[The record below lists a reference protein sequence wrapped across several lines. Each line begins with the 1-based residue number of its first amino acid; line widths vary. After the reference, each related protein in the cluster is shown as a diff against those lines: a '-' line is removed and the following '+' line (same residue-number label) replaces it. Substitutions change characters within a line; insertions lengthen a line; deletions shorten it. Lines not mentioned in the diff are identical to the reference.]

1 MFFPP
6 TKLLRMRILTRS
18 SPQPIPARIQ
28 KIKEAYNTTQK
39 PTKEVKQKLLDDLV
53 KIMTDPN
60 VTNAQIMECI
70 RFLNEKEIWQ

>member
-28 KIKEAYNTTQK
+28 KIKEVYNETPK
-39 PTKEVKQKLLDDLV
+39 PTKDIKRQLLDDLV

-60 VTNAQIMECI
+60 VTNKEIMECI
-70 RFLNEKEIWQ
+70 RFLNEKEIWL